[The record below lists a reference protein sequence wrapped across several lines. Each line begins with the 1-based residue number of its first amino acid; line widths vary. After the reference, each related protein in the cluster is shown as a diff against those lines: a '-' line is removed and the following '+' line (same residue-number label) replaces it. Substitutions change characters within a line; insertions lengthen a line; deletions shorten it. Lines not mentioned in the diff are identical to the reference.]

1 MKGLELAKQFYLEY
15 GAPMLHKEFP
25 HLEALIAVG
34 LVGSGSECFGFDDEI
49 SADHD
54 FEPGF
59 CLFLPDEDLIDRK
72 EAFALERAYS
82 KLPKEFMGYQR
93 NILSPVGGNRHGVIR
108 IEEFFQEKIGIA
120 DGTLALK
127 DWFYLPEQSLA
138 EATNG
143 CVFRD
148 DLGYFSALREKLAY
162 YPEDVRKK
170 KLAGHL
176 LMMGQAGQ
184 YNYPRCIKR
193 CDTAAAQ
200 LSVYEFVKSTMS
212 VLFLLNRRYMPYY
225 KWSFRA
231 LLDLPLFADLG
242 DSLEHLITTPN
253 DAPQATAKQELIEQI
268 SATVITEIHSQ
279 QLSDYP
285 ADELERHAYAV
296 NGSIEDGE
304 VRNLHIL
311 FAI

>member
-15 GAPMLHKEFP
+15 GAPMLHREFP
-25 HLEALIAVG
+25 QLEAWIAVG

-59 CLFLPDEDLIDRK
+59 CLFLPDEDLINRK
-72 EAFALERAYS
+72 EAFALERAYA

-93 NILSPVGGNRHGVIR
+93 SVLSPVGGNRHGVIR
-108 IEEFFQEKIGIA
+108 IEEFFQEKIGVA
-120 DGTLALK
+120 DGTLALR

-148 DLGYFSALREKLAY
+148 DLGYFSALREKLSY
-162 YPEDVRKK
+162 YPEDVRLK

-193 CDTAAAQ
+193 GDSAAAQ
-200 LSVYEFVKSTMS
+200 LSVYEFVKNTLS

-231 LLDLPLFADLG
+231 LLDLPILSDLG
-242 DSLEHLITTPN
+242 NSLEYLISTPN
-253 DAPQATAKQELIEQI
+253 DTPQATEKQERIEQI
-268 SATVITEIHSQ
+268 SVSIIEELRQQ
-279 QLSDYP
+279 QLSEYHSN
-285 ADELERHAYAV
+285 ELEGHAHAV
-296 NGSIEDGE
+296 NRGIADSEI
-304 VRNLHIL
+304 RNLHIL

>member
-15 GAPMLHKEFP
+15 GAPMLHKDFP
-25 HLEALIAVG
+25 HLEHLVAVG
-34 LVGSGSECFGFDDEI
+34 LVGSGSECFGFDDAI

-54 FEPGF
+54 FEPAF
-59 CLFLPDEDLIDRK
+59 CLFLPDEDLIDRR
-72 EAFALERAYS
+72 EAFALERAYA
-82 KLPKEFMGYQR
+82 KLPREFMGYQR
-93 NILSPVGGNRHGVIR
+93 NALSPVGGNRHGVIR
-108 IEEFFQEKIGIA
+108 IDEFFQEKIGTP
-120 DGTLALK
+120 DGTLSLR

-148 DLGYFSALREKLAY
+148 DLGYFSAIRDRLAY
-162 YPEDVRKK
+162 YPNDVRLK
-170 KLAGHL
+170 KLAGDL

-193 CDTAAAQ
+193 GDTAAAQ
-200 LSVYEFVKSTMS
+200 LSVYEFVKNTMS
-212 VLFLLNRRYMPYY
+212 VLFLLSRRYMPYY

-231 LLDLPLFADLG
+231 LSDLPLFADMG
-242 DSLEHLITTPN
+242 DSLEHLISTPN
-253 DAPQATAKQELIEQI
+253 TVPYASAKQELIEQI
-268 SATVITEIHSQ
+268 SAAVIAEIRRQ

-285 ADELERHAYAV
+285 SDELEGHAYAV
-296 NGSIEDGE
+296 NNGIADGE
-304 VRNLHIL
+304 IRNLHIL